1 MRHVDEG
8 RLHAWLDGELPEEG
22 PDGARALEAHI
33 ESCAACRAR
42 AQEEERVRDA
52 ASAIL
57 GGADPGEI
65 ATPRMIPRPVPA
77 APASGYHPGR
87 ARWWISIGWAA
98 SVLLAVGIGW
108 MARPGS
114 PERVAIDVPPPAPSR
129 TQGLPVPVPGA
140 VQAPAEEM
148 PSPARTPD
156 RTDAVAAADG
166 VTRPPVLRERAAAPP
181 RAEPAAPPAAADRS
195 LPPPEPMPVPSLSPP
210 PPPPPPGPQGY
221 ALGEQPAAPVVG
233 AERAMETTAKRAAA
247 SRPDSTALARSVT
260 VHGRV
265 TDTDG
270 RALANAVVTVPA
282 LALRAVTREDG
293 TYALTI
299 PAGRIEE
306 SDSLRMQA
314 SRLGMEGQIRS
325 VLQGRAAGT
334 TVDFAL
340 TESALAL
347 ESLVVTGT
355 SGSAGM
361 ARDAWREA
369 GREEAQRLLGRR
381 LVTVPD
387 LPVTGIEL
395 KQVDGRVVVRVWQR
409 LPDGGALSLEQ
420 QRASRAASRSRGPAE
435 PGTVPGGSRVTVRK
449 GGVIVDAS
457 APLPADSL
465 RALLEPLS

>member
-33 ESCAACRAR
+33 ESCAVCRAR
-42 AQEEERVRDA
+42 AEEEEQIRDA

-65 ATPRMIPRPVPA
+65 AAPRMIPRPVPA
-77 APASGYHPGR
+77 APVSGHPRGR
-87 ARWWISIGWAA
+87 GRWWISIGWAA

-129 TQGLPVPVPGA
+129 TQGPPVPVPGA
-140 VQAPAEEM
+140 VQAPAEEI
-148 PSPARTPD
+148 PSPARIPD
-156 RTDAVAAADG
+156 RTDAAEAPDGAAG
-166 VTRPPVLRERAAAPP
+166 RSVLRERSAAPP
-181 RAEPAAPPAAADRS
+181 RAEPAAPSVAADMSVPR
-195 LPPPEPMPVPSLSPP
+195 PEPMPAPSLSPP
-210 PPPPPPGPQGY
+210 PPPPPPGY
-221 ALGEQPAAPVVG
+221 ALGEQPAPVAG
-233 AERAMETTAKRAAA
+233 AEGVMETAAKRTAA
-247 SRPDSTALARSVT
+247 SRPDSAALARAVT
-260 VHGRV
+260 VRGRV

-270 RALANAVVTVPA
+270 RALANAVVRVPSLA
-282 LALRAVTREDG
+282 LATTTAVDG
-293 TYALTI
+293 SYALTI
-299 PAGRIEE
+299 PADRIEA

-325 VLQGRAAGT
+325 VLQGRVAGT

-347 ESLVVTGT
+347 DALVVTGA
-355 SGSAGM
+355 SGPEEA
-361 ARDAWREA
+361 AQWRA
-369 GREEAQRLLGRR
+369 ASREEAQRLLGRR

-395 KQVDGRVVVRVWQR
+395 RQVDGRVVVRVWQR
-409 LPDGGALSLEQ
+409 LPDGDALSLEQ
-420 QRASRAASRSRGPAE
+420 QRASRPAARARGPAE
-435 PGTVPGGSRVTVRK
+435 PGKAPGESRVTVRK
-449 GGVIVDAS
+449 GGLIVDAS